1 MRVAAVGFSSASAT
15 VVATHNLASE
25 ANQVDYTVNFH
36 IDAALVVKGSVG
48 VSVAARHATCESCG
62 GFGASGTLLVPGDYA
77 TTLTLRNS
85 TGSAVP
91 PGNID
96 LSVELIGSAAGDTIG
111 ISRPCTLQ
119 PHCVPQEIIRVPTP
133 GYASGAGTL
142 KSIVADAATTS
153 PGENSSPQASF
164 THTCSELT
172 CSFDASGSSDSDGSI
187 SSYRWDFG
195 DGTTGSG
202 VTASHSYASAGTYRA
217 TLTVTDDQ
225 GAASSTSQ
233 DVTVTEPTLT
243 LSATGE
249 RKGNNG
255 VVQLSW
261 SGATVRDVDIY
272 RNGAVVRTTANDGSE
287 TDRISKP
294 SGSYAYKV
302 CEAGTTTCS
311 NEAIVT
317 F

>member
-1 MRVAAVGFSSASAT
+1 MTILRFSLAAALLIVVLAPSTSAWAETQTITEPYSADSTSTSGVAAAFADRKEGEMRVAAVGFSSASAT

-217 TLTVTDDQ
+217 TLTVTD
-225 GAASSTSQ
+225 
-233 DVTVTEPTLT
+233 
-243 LSATGE
+243 
-249 RKGNNG
+249 RKS
-255 VVQLSW
+255 VV
-261 SGATVRDVDIY
+261 
-272 RNGAVVRTTANDGSE
+272 
-287 TDRISKP
+287 
-294 SGSYAYKV
+294 
-302 CEAGTTTCS
+302 
-311 NEAIVT
+311 
-317 F
+317 